1 MSAVKI
7 SDLPSGSSLSDTDLF
22 VTVQGATTYKVT
34 GLQIKTYAAGGGGGG
49 TTTNAITFAATGGAS
64 PGATFDGSAART
76 IDYSTIGAPK
86 ADGTG
91 ASGTW
96 GISIS
101 GNAATVTNGVYTS
114 RQVIAGTGLSGGG
127 TLAAD
132 RTLSLANTAVTA
144 GSYTNAN
151 ITVDAQGRITAAA
164 NGSGG
169 GGGGGTT
176 SNAVTFTNT
185 GGAAAGTT
193 FDGSAARTIDYST
206 LGAPSITGTNATGT
220 WNIDILGSAGTVTN
234 GVYTTGSY
242 SNPSWIASLAWS
254 KVSTTPTT
262 LAGYGILDA
271 QPLDADLTA
280 IAALTG
286 TSGFL
291 KTNGAGT
298 WTVDSN
304 SYLTGNQSVTLSGD
318 ASGSGA
324 TSITVTLA
332 NSGVTAGTYRSV
344 TVDAKGRV
352 TAGANPTTLAGYGIT
367 DAAASATTISAGTG
381 LSGGGDLTANRTISL
396 ANTAV
401 TAGSYTNANITVD
414 AQGRITA
421 AASGSSGGGGT
432 TTNAVTFTTTGGAA
446 AGTTFDGSSA
456 RTIDYSTLGA
466 AKADGT
472 GASGTWGISITGNA
486 ATVTNGVVTSGSYS
500 NPSWIASL
508 AWSKVSSTPT
518 SLSGYGITDA
528 QPLDADLTAIAAL
541 TGSNGFL
548 KTNGSGTWSVD
559 TNTYIT
565 GNQTITLSGDLSGSG
580 ATSIS
585 ATLANTAVTPGSY
598 TGANITVDA
607 KGRITA
613 ASNGTGGGGI
623 TTGKAIAMA
632 IVFG

>member
-7 SDLPSGSSLSDTDLF
+7 SELPSGSALSDTDLF

-34 GLQIKTYAAGGGGGG
+34 GLQIKTYAAAGGGGG
-49 TTTNAITFAATGGAS
+49 TTTNAVTFAATGGAS

-76 IDYSTIGAPK
+76 IDYSTIGAAK

-96 GISIS
+96 SISIS

-127 TLAAD
+127 DFSAD
-132 RTLSLANTAVTA
+132 RTLNLANTAVTA
-144 GSYTNAN
+144 GAYTNAN

-169 GGGGGTT
+169 GGGGTT
-176 SNAVTFTNT
+176 TNAVTFTNT

-254 KVSTTPTT
+254 KISTT
-262 LAGYGILDA
+262 
-271 QPLDADLTA
+271 
-280 IAALTG
+280 
-286 TSGFL
+286 
-291 KTNGAGT
+291 
-298 WTVDSN
+298 
-304 SYLTGNQSVTLSGD
+304 
-318 ASGSGA
+318 
-324 TSITVTLA
+324 
-332 NSGVTAGTYRSV
+332 
-344 TVDAKGRV
+344 
-352 TAGANPTTLAGYGIT
+352 PTTLAGYGIT

-401 TAGSYTNANITVD
+401 TAGSYTNADITVD

-421 AASGSSGGGGT
+421 AASGSAGGVSSFNTRTG
-432 TTNAVTFTTTGGAA
+432 AVTL
-446 AGTTFDGSSA
+446 SSG
-456 RTIDYSTLGA
+456 DV
-466 AKADGT
+466 T
-472 GASGTWGISITGNA
+472 GALGFTPIS
-486 ATVTNGVVTSGSYS
+486 
-500 NPSWIASL
+500 
-508 AWSKVSSTPT
+508 
-518 SLSGYGITDA
+518 
-528 QPLDADLTAIAAL
+528 
-541 TGSNGFL
+541 
-548 KTNGSGTWSVD
+548 
-559 TNTYIT
+559 

-585 ATLANTAVTPGSY
+585 TTLANTAVTPGSY
-598 TGANITVDA
+598 TSANITVDA

-613 ASNGTGGGGI
+613 ASNGSGGGGGGGSPNLDGGAPDSSYLAVDPI
-623 TTGKAIAMA
+623 DGGTP
-632 IVFG
+632 

>member
-96 GISIS
+96 SISIS

-127 TLAAD
+127 TLVAD

-254 KVSTTPTT
+254 KISTTPTT

-352 TAGANPTTLAGYGIT
+352 TAGTNPTTLAGYGIT

-421 AASGSSGGGGT
+421 AANGSAGGVSSFNTRTGAVTLSSGDVT
-432 TTNAVTFTTTGGAA
+432 TALGFTPI
-446 AGTTFDGSSA
+446 SA
-456 RTIDYSTLGA
+456 
-466 AKADGT
+466 
-472 GASGTWGISITGNA
+472 
-486 ATVTNGVVTSGSYS
+486 
-500 NPSWIASL
+500 
-508 AWSKVSSTPT
+508 
-518 SLSGYGITDA
+518 
-528 QPLDADLTAIAAL
+528 
-541 TGSNGFL
+541 
-548 KTNGSGTWSVD
+548 
-559 TNTYIT
+559 
-565 GNQTITLSGDLSGSG
+565 NQTITLSGDLSGSG

-598 TGANITVDA
+598 TSANITVDA

-613 ASNGTGGGGI
+613 ASNGSGGGG
-623 TTGKAIAMA
+623 GGGSPNLDGGLPDSSYLAISP
-632 IVFG
+632 IDGGTP

>member
-254 KVSTTPTT
+254 KISATPTT

-280 IAALTG
+280 IAALAG

-352 TAGANPTTLAGYGIT
+352 TAGTNPTTLAGYGIT

-421 AASGSSGGGGT
+421 AANGSAGGVSSFNTRTGAVTLSSGDVT
-432 TTNAVTFTTTGGAA
+432 TALGFTP
-446 AGTTFDGSSA
+446 
-456 RTIDYSTLGA
+456 
-466 AKADGT
+466 
-472 GASGTWGISITGNA
+472 IS
-486 ATVTNGVVTSGSYS
+486 
-500 NPSWIASL
+500 
-508 AWSKVSSTPT
+508 
-518 SLSGYGITDA
+518 
-528 QPLDADLTAIAAL
+528 
-541 TGSNGFL
+541 
-548 KTNGSGTWSVD
+548 
-559 TNTYIT
+559 

-598 TGANITVDA
+598 TSANITVDA

-613 ASNGTGGGGI
+613 ASNGSGGGGGGGGGTNLDGGAPDSSYLAVDPI
-623 TTGKAIAMA
+623 DGGTP
-632 IVFG
+632 

>member
-7 SDLPSGSSLSDTDLF
+7 SELPSGSALSDTDLF

-34 GLQIKTYAAGGGGGG
+34 GLQIKTYAAAGGGGG
-49 TTTNAITFAATGGAS
+49 TTTNAVTFAATGGAS

-76 IDYSTIGAPK
+76 IDYGAIGAAK

-96 GISIS
+96 SISIS

-127 TLAAD
+127 DFSAD
-132 RTLSLANTAVTA
+132 RTLNLANTAVTA

-169 GGGGGTT
+169 GGGGTT
-176 SNAVTFTNT
+176 TNAVTFTNT

-193 FDGSAARTIDYST
+193 FDGSTARTIDYST

-254 KVSTTPTT
+254 KISTT
-262 LAGYGILDA
+262 
-271 QPLDADLTA
+271 
-280 IAALTG
+280 
-286 TSGFL
+286 
-291 KTNGAGT
+291 
-298 WTVDSN
+298 
-304 SYLTGNQSVTLSGD
+304 
-318 ASGSGA
+318 
-324 TSITVTLA
+324 
-332 NSGVTAGTYRSV
+332 
-344 TVDAKGRV
+344 
-352 TAGANPTTLAGYGIT
+352 PTTLAGYGIT

-401 TAGSYTNANITVD
+401 TAGTYTNADITVD

-421 AASGSSGGGGT
+421 AASGSAGGVSSFNTRTG
-432 TTNAVTFTTTGGAA
+432 AVTL
-446 AGTTFDGSSA
+446 SSG
-456 RTIDYSTLGA
+456 DV
-466 AKADGT
+466 T
-472 GASGTWGISITGNA
+472 GALGFTPIS
-486 ATVTNGVVTSGSYS
+486 
-500 NPSWIASL
+500 
-508 AWSKVSSTPT
+508 
-518 SLSGYGITDA
+518 
-528 QPLDADLTAIAAL
+528 
-541 TGSNGFL
+541 
-548 KTNGSGTWSVD
+548 
-559 TNTYIT
+559 

-585 ATLANTAVTPGSY
+585 TTLANTAVTPGSY
-598 TGANITVDA
+598 TSANITVDA

-613 ASNGTGGGGI
+613 ASNGSGGGGGGGGSPNLDGGAPDSSYLAVDPI
-623 TTGKAIAMA
+623 DGGTP
-632 IVFG
+632 

>member
-7 SDLPSGSSLSDTDLF
+7 SELPSGSALSDTDLF

-34 GLQIKTYAAGGGGGG
+34 GLQIKTYAAAGGG
-49 TTTNAITFAATGGAS
+49 TTTNAVTFAATGGAS

-76 IDYSTIGAPK
+76 IDYSTIGAAK

-127 TLAAD
+127 DFSAD
-132 RTLSLANTAVTA
+132 RTVSLANTAVTA

-176 SNAVTFTNT
+176 TNAVTFTNT

-193 FDGSAARTIDYST
+193 FDGSVARTIDYST

-220 WNIDILGSAGTVTN
+220 WNIDILGSAGTVIN

-254 KVSTTPTT
+254 KISTT
-262 LAGYGILDA
+262 
-271 QPLDADLTA
+271 
-280 IAALTG
+280 
-286 TSGFL
+286 
-291 KTNGAGT
+291 
-298 WTVDSN
+298 
-304 SYLTGNQSVTLSGD
+304 
-318 ASGSGA
+318 
-324 TSITVTLA
+324 
-332 NSGVTAGTYRSV
+332 
-344 TVDAKGRV
+344 
-352 TAGANPTTLAGYGIT
+352 PTTLAGYGIT

-401 TAGSYTNANITVD
+401 TAGTYTNADITVD

-421 AASGSSGGGGT
+421 AASGSAGGVSSFNTRTG
-432 TTNAVTFTTTGGAA
+432 AVTL
-446 AGTTFDGSSA
+446 SSG
-456 RTIDYSTLGA
+456 DV
-466 AKADGT
+466 T
-472 GASGTWGISITGNA
+472 GALGFTPIS
-486 ATVTNGVVTSGSYS
+486 
-500 NPSWIASL
+500 
-508 AWSKVSSTPT
+508 
-518 SLSGYGITDA
+518 
-528 QPLDADLTAIAAL
+528 
-541 TGSNGFL
+541 
-548 KTNGSGTWSVD
+548 
-559 TNTYIT
+559 

-585 ATLANTAVTPGSY
+585 TTLANTAVTPGSY
-598 TGANITVDA
+598 TSANITVDA

-613 ASNGTGGGGI
+613 ASNGSGGGGGGGSPNLDGGAPDSSYLAVDPI
-623 TTGKAIAMA
+623 DGGTL
-632 IVFG
+632 